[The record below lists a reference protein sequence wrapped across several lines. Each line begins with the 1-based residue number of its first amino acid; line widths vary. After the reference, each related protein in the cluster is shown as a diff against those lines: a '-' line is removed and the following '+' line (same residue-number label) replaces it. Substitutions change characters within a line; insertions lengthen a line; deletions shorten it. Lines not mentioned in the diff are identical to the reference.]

1 MRLLLLLL
9 LLVPY
14 VTLTCAQLHSL
25 FVSFSGGEH
34 FEHLQDDVRR
44 YGRRSQAT
52 RENLGPWNHFYSG
65 RFQGLYPLYPKYR
78 PCRFMSLII
87 DHELYVLHYRP

>member
-1 MRLLLLLL
+1 MLLLLLL
-9 LLVPY
+9 LLRVEF
-14 VTLTCAQLHSL
+14 VTFTRTQLHSL
-25 FVSFSGGEH
+25 FDSFSGSEH
-34 FEHLQDDVRR
+34 FEHLQDDVCR

-87 DHELYVLHYRP
+87 DHDL